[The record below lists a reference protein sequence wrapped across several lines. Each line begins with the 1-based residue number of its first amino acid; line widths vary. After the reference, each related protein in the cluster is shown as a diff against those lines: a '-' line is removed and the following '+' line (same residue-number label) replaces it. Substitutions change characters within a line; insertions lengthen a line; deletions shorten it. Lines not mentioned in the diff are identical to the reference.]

1 MAEWTAERH
10 RAAIIECARQKC
22 REYWSEE
29 EDSKCYRLIDDE
41 FPDAMNKIERLQKM
55 NKIMNE
61 MLERAV
67 CDDRP
72 VVLEG

>member
-41 FPDAMNKIERLQKM
+41 FPDAMNEIERLRED
-55 NKIMNE
+55 NKRLQGLLNTE
-61 MLERAV
+61 CPA
-67 CDDRP
+67 P
-72 VVLEG
+72 